1 MKGLFTLEF
10 VFLISHLKGNP
21 TRCVTFLYA
30 GLVQKPTVVLFSTD
44 EGNFFFSKIKKK
56 INNNNDKKKI
66 LEKMLPGL
74 FPICKYV

>member
-10 VFLISHLKGNP
+10 VFFISHLKGNP
-21 TRCVTFLYA
+21 TRCVTFLNA

-56 INNNNDKKKI
+56 LIIIMTKKR
-66 LEKMLPGL
+66 
-74 FPICKYV
+74 F